1 MIKFFLCYTPS
12 EFIHS
17 EEENMRAEIV
27 VAHIIN
33 GLFVGA
39 YFLFIIISIV
49 RFIQD
54 SKEAKK
60 ENRSPRTGIK
70 VRFIISMVLLSYG
83 VLIGIFMIGIATGT
97 MRLM

>member
-1 MIKFFLCYTPS
+1 
-12 EFIHS
+12 
-17 EEENMRAEIV
+17 MRAEIV
-27 VAHIIN
+27 MALIID

-60 ENRSPRTGIK
+60 ENRSPRTGII
-70 VRFIISMVLLSYG
+70 VRFVISMVLLSYG

>member
-1 MIKFFLCYTPS
+1 
-12 EFIHS
+12 
-17 EEENMRAEIV
+17 MRAEIV
-27 VAHIIN
+27 VTLIIN

-60 ENRSPRTGIK
+60 ENRSPRTGII
-70 VRFIISMVLLSYG
+70 VRFVISMVLLSYG